1 VVFGIWLI
9 YIYRYRLEVGVKDS
23 TNSTI
28 LVMFEEV
35 VEQVSQLKLADQ
47 TSILENVSVKYA
59 FTLKSYYNTYFF
71 NQEW

>member
-1 VVFGIWLI
+1 
-9 YIYRYRLEVGVKDS
+9 
-23 TNSTI
+23 
-28 LVMFEEV
+28 MFEEV

-71 NQEW
+71 NQE